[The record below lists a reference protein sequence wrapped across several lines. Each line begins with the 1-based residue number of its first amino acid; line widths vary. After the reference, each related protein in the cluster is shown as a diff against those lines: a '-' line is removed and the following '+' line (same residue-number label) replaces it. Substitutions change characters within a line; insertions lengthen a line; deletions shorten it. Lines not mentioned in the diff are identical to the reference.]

1 MHPKTRSILVT
12 LGTIAGLAACAADST
27 APGAAGRQSMTVS
40 FTTAASSGASASRLG
55 LDGLS
60 RSITDTSGK
69 DVMVITKAE
78 LVLARLELERADATC
93 TSEEAAGDDDDH
105 GSGEHHDGDDDKCAE
120 LELAPTAV
128 SLPLDSSVTTALNVT
143 VAPGT
148 YSALEAKVRPI
159 ETNKGHFGAGTA
171 AFIAAHP
178 ELVGVSVRVE
188 GTFNGKAFT
197 FTGSPRAELEIK
209 FDSALVI
216 ADSAANI
223 TMHIDVAKWFKTNS
237 GALIDPA
244 TALDGRS
251 NANLVARNIRES
263 IHAFRDDDC
272 DGHDDHD
279 RHGGKHQ

>member
-1 MHPKTRSILVT
+1 
-12 LGTIAGLAACAADST
+12 
-27 APGAAGRQSMTVS
+27 
-40 FTTAASSGASASRLG
+40 
-55 LDGLS
+55 
-60 RSITDTSGK
+60 
-69 DVMVITKAE
+69 
-78 LVLARLELERADATC
+78 
-93 TSEEAAGDDDDH
+93 
-105 GSGEHHDGDDDKCAE
+105 
-120 LELAPTAV
+120 V
-128 SLPLDSSVTTALNVT
+128 SLPLDSAVTTALNVT
-143 VAPGT
+143 VAPGN

-159 ETNKGHFGAGTA
+159 ETNNGHFGPGTA

-197 FTGSPRAELEIK
+197 WTGSPRAELEIK
-209 FDSALVI
+209 FDSALVV

-223 TMHIDVAKWFKTNS
+223 TMHVDVAKWFKTNS

-263 IHAFRDDDC
+263 IHAFRDDDR

-279 RHGGKHQ
+279 GHGGGHH

>member
-1 MHPKTRSILVT
+1 MHPKTRTILVT

-40 FTTAASSGASASRLG
+40 FTTAASSGAVASRIG
-55 LDGLS
+55 LEGLS

-69 DVMVITKAE
+69 DVMVITKAQI
-78 LVLARLELERADATC
+78 VLARLELERADATC
-93 TSEEAAGDDDDH
+93 TSEEAAGDDSTH
-105 GSGEHHDGDDDKCAE
+105 VDDDKCAE

-128 SLPLDSSVTTALNVT
+128 SLPLDSTVTTALNVT
-143 VAPGT
+143 VAPGS

-159 ETNKGHFGAGTA
+159 ETNHGLFGPGTA

-178 ELVGVSVRVE
+178 DLVGISVRVE

-197 FTGSPRAELEIK
+197 WTGSPRAELQIK
-209 FDSALVI
+209 FDSSLVV
-216 ADSAANI
+216 ADSASNI
-223 TMHIDVAKWFKTNS
+223 TMHVDVAKWFKTNS

-251 NANLVARNIRES
+251 NANLVARNIRDS
-263 IHAFRDDDC
+263 IHAFRDDDH

-279 RHGGKHQ
+279 SHGGTPH

>member
-1 MHPKTRSILVT
+1 MHSNTRTILVT
-12 LGTIAGLAACAADST
+12 LGTIAGLTACAADST

-40 FTTAASSGASASRLG
+40 FTTTSSSSASASRIDVG
-55 LDGLS
+55 GLS
-60 RSITDTSGK
+60 RSITDSSGGN
-69 DVMVITKAE
+69 VLVITTAQI
-78 LVLARLELERADATC
+78 VLARLELERVGATC
-93 TSEEAAGDDDDH
+93 SSDDAAGDDKGRREDDH
-105 GSGEHHDGDDDKCAE
+105 DCAE

-128 SLPLDSSVTTALNVT
+128 SLPMDSGVTTALNVT
-143 VAPGT
+143 VPSGT

-159 ETNKGHFGAGTA
+159 ETNKGHLGAGTE
-171 AFIAAHP
+171 AFIRAYP

-188 GTFNGKAFT
+188 GTFNGRAFT
-197 FTGSPRAELEIK
+197 WTGTPRAELQID
-209 FDSALVI
+209 FDPELVV

-223 TMHIDVAKWFKTNS
+223 TMNVDVAKWFKTNS

-263 IHAFRDDDC
+263 IRAFRDDDC

-279 RHGGKHQ
+279 RHGKGHT